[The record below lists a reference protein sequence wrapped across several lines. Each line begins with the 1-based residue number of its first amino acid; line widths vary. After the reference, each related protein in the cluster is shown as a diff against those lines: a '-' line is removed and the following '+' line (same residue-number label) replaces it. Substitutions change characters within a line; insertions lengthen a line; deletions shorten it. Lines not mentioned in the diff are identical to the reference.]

1 MYCAAGEAVVIGI
14 SGLMPTLGT
23 EVGVCL
29 CVFCGGGICESVCV
43 YMDTD
48 IDMDTYAFPSSMG
61 L

>member
-1 MYCAAGEAVVIGI
+1 
-14 SGLMPTLGT
+14 MPTLGT